1 MGHSVH
7 KILLVYPKNPVTF
20 WSFDESLAMIGKESV
35 YPPLGLLTIAGM
47 LPDSWD
53 LKVVDVNVTPLEDV
67 DIAWAD
73 AVLTSSM
80 IIHWPSLE
88 DIIARCNGFGTPVL
102 CGGPLPTQY
111 WNEIAGRAVFYL
123 GEAENGFVDLV
134 EEMILQGPECPRSSV
149 DHRGSFKTL
158 AETPLPRWDLVD
170 CDDYLAMVVQMTRGC
185 PEHCT
190 FCNIPAL
197 YGKTTRLKEPSRTV
211 RELDLIYEKGWRGGV
226 MVVDDNFIGNSES
239 IRVTL
244 EEEIIP
250 WQRER
255 DFPFQFHTQVSVRLC
270 DDEPLMEAMYSAG
283 FFKVFC
289 GIESPSPESL
299 KFMGAQKNLQGD
311 RSLLDKVLRIQE
323 FGFEVQAGFI
333 IGLDADPDN
342 IADLMIEFIQDACI
356 PIAMVG
362 ILGVVPD
369 TPDYKRFKRSGRLVE
384 NIRYTGDTGIF
395 SRELSFVPAIDPD
408 ELFTRHRKV
417 VEYIYSPKR
426 YFERCHAVLDMK
438 GRPRLGK
445 DSAIGLW
452 HLKAFATSLW
462 VQGFRSSYKL
472 EYWRLLA
479 KGVKSPKRFVQS
491 VNMAVAGHHLITA
504 TDRALRA
511 DDVRSFLDQAL
522 ERFEQYCKGA
532 LDAFQSELGSR
543 TATFDG
549 LVHQRLRGLRDD
561 LDAVHRSAAVLMEV
575 AEETCSR
582 YMDDFE
588 SHLREPLAQLRTGVD
603 QLLSTHSRS
612 MRSQV

>member
-1 MGHSVH
+1 MH

-20 WSFDESLAMIGKESV
+20 WSFDESLAMVGKKSV

-47 LPDSWD
+47 LPDSWE
-53 LKVVDVNVTPLEDV
+53 LKVVDVNITPLEDA

-88 DIIARCNGFGTPVL
+88 EIIASCNDIGIPVL

-111 WNEIAGRAVFYL
+111 WKEIAGRAVFYL

-134 EEMILQGPECPRSSV
+134 EEMILQGPECPSSSV
-149 DHRGSFKTL
+149 DHRGSFKSL
-158 AETPLPRWDLVD
+158 DETPLPRWDLVD
-170 CDDYLAMVVQMTRGC
+170 CEDYLAMVVQMTRGC

-197 YGKTTRLKEPSRTV
+197 YGKTTRLKESNRTV
-211 RELDLIYEKGWRGGV
+211 RELDMLYEKGWRGGV
-226 MVVDDNFIGNSES
+226 MVVDDNFIGNSDS
-239 IRVTL
+239 IRATL
-244 EEEIIP
+244 NDEIIP
-250 WQRER
+250 WQKER
-255 DFPFQFHTQVSVRLC
+255 GFPFQFHTQVSVRLS
-270 DDEPLMEAMYSAG
+270 DDEPLMEAMFSAG

-289 GIESPSPESL
+289 GIESPSSESL

-311 RSLLDKVLRIQE
+311 MTLLEKVLKIQD

-333 IGLDADPDN
+333 IGLDADPDD
-342 IADLMIEFIQDACI
+342 IADLMIDFIQDANI

-369 TPDYKRFKRSGRLVE
+369 TPDFKRFKRSGRLVE

-395 SRELSFVPAIDPD
+395 SRTLSYVPTIDPD
-408 ELFTRHRKV
+408 ELFARHRKV
-417 VEYIYSPKR
+417 VETIYSPKK
-426 YFERCHAVLDMK
+426 YFERCHAVLSRK
-438 GRPRLGK
+438 GRPAVGK
-445 DSAIGLW
+445 DSSIGVW
-452 HLKAFATSLW
+452 HVKAFASSIW
-462 VQGFRSSYKL
+462 NQGFRSSYKG

-479 KGVKSPKRFVQS
+479 AGLKRPKRFQQAVH
-491 VNMAVAGHHLITA
+491 MAVAGHHLITA
-504 TDRALRA
+504 TERALQA

-522 ERFEQYCKGA
+522 ERFEEYCKGA
-532 LDAFQSELGSR
+532 LDAFQTELGSR
-543 TATFDG
+543 TARFDG
-549 LVHQRLRGLRDD
+549 LVHKRLRGLRDD
-561 LDAVHRSAAVLMEV
+561 LDAMHRSAAVLMEV
-575 AEETCSR
+575 ADETCSR

-588 SHLREPLAQLRTGVD
+588 SHLQEPLARLRRGVD

-612 MRSQV
+612 MG